1 MKYILRPDYRL
12 RGWTD
17 HPACLE
23 HFPSRAITDLSVREY
38 GLLSKCDGETEIDSE
53 KYAGETARFIQSGV
67 IRKADGT
74 APDPVQKYHFY
85 ENLRFRKFDLSITGF
100 CDFRY
105 QCIACIHLRS
115 QRIAQYSF

>member
-1 MKYILRPDYRL
+1 M
-12 RGWTD
+12 
-17 HPACLE
+17 
-23 HFPSRAITDLSVREY
+23 REY